1 MSPMPA
7 DLPPAA
13 PQVSFSQH
21 GPLATASSSWRPY
34 RVKEGDTLYDVAA
47 KFDTTVSALVKRNGL
62 SHGGRWIYS
71 GQTIEVPGKGN
82 AGGGNGGG
90 GGGGGGAGG
99 GGGGGNDGGGGS
111 SSSSRGGSV
120 TVKPGDTLYD
130 IAARNDT
137 TVAAL
142 VRANSFDNPRMIYP
156 GQKISL
162 PGSQQASRSSSSS
175 KASSGSKAGSG
186 SKANSADSGSKAAS
200 GKSAGS
206 NRTVTVRA
214 GDTLSGIA
222 ARHGVPL
229 SEVTRANS
237 SLDPHRLWV
246 GQRVVIPVVEG
257 GKAQV
262 WTPDNIGDAKKGE
275 KVDNTFLH
283 YTYDDKIAR
292 SAAANREYL
301 ASVPVPDAQET
312 KALIVR
318 TAKRHGVDPKLM
330 LALSSTE
337 SGWNQ
342 RAVSPANAIGIMQ
355 VIPSTGKWASSL
367 IGKDLNLLDPQDN
380 VEAGVV
386 VMRTLLRAADSR
398 EKAIAGYYQGLASV
412 QQHGM
417 FSDTKHYVKTVLA
430 VRTRM

>member
-34 RVKEGDTLYDVAA
+34 RVQEGDTLYDLAA
-47 KFDTTVSALVKRNGL
+47 KFDTTVSALTKRNGL
-62 SHGGRWIYS
+62 SHGGRWIYA

-82 AGGGNGGG
+82 GGGGRSGA

-99 GGGGGNDGGGGS
+99 GGGSGS
-111 SSSSRGGSV
+111 ASRGGSI
-120 TVKPGDTLYD
+120 TVQPGDTLYD
-130 IAARNDT
+130 IAARHDT

-162 PGSQQASRSSSSS
+162 PGSQQASRST
-175 KASSGSKAGSG
+175 SGSTAGSGSSKAGSG
-186 SKANSADSGSKAAS
+186 STSGGSGARAGSSTSAAS
-200 GKSAGS
+200 S
-206 NRTVTVRA
+206 RTVTVRA

-229 SEVTRANS
+229 SEVIRANS

-246 GQRVVIPVVEG
+246 GQRVTIPVVERG
-257 GKAQV
+257 RAQV

-283 YTYDDKIAR
+283 YTYDDKVAR

-312 KALIVR
+312 KSLIVR
-318 TAKRHGVDPKLM
+318 TANRHGVDPTLM
-330 LALSSTE
+330 LAVSSTE

-355 VIPSTGKWASSL
+355 VIPTTGEWASSL
-367 IGKDLNLLDPQDN
+367 VGRELNLLDPKDN

-386 VMRTLLRAADSR
+386 VMRALLRAADSR

-430 VRTRM
+430 VRSRM